1 MDAICTEFQ
10 KNYAS
15 VNSNLQKEDAKG
27 YDYMIILIYLE
38 ELKKGY
44 KVKRVNKKTKKGTTV
59 TYSRIGSK
67 EELEDYMKLIQDKIQ
82 EFNDK
87 WECDLQLAKEG

>member
-15 VNSNLQKEDAKG
+15 VNLDFQKKDAKG

-44 KVKRVNKKTKKGTTV
+44 KVKRINKTTKKGTTV
-59 TYSRIGSK
+59 IYSRIGSK
-67 EELEDYMKLIQDKIQ
+67 EELEDYMKLLQDKIQ
-82 EFNDK
+82 EFNEK
-87 WECDLQLAKEG
+87 WDCDLQLEKE